1 MKTLK
6 KVVALL
12 LIFSIVFAFAACSK
26 KAMIIG
32 KWKQEEDGETL
43 YYTFD
48 KDGKVTISGEE
59 DGLAITGSYSIE
71 GDKLT
76 MKISIF
82 GESEEEEMK
91 IKTLNGSKLVLESD
105 GETVELTKVK
115 K

>member
-59 DGLAITGSYSIE
+59 DGLAITGSYSVE

-76 MKISIF
+76 MKISLF
-82 GESEEEEMK
+82 GESEEEMT

-105 GETVELTKVK
+105 GETLELTKVK